1 MGQNV
6 KVAHRQKIKRRSKAR
21 GQGTTEKPRLCVY
34 RSLSQIYAQLVDD
47 ASGRTLVSV
56 SSMSKENKE
65 LKGTKTEISQVIGK
79 QIGEKAVAQGITK
92 VVFDRNGFRYH
103 GRVKALADGAR
114 QAGLV
119 F

>member
-6 KVAHRQKIKRRSKAR
+6 KVAHREKIKRRSKAR
-21 GQGTTEKPRLCVY
+21 GQGTAEKPRLCVF

-47 ASGRTLVSV
+47 VNGKTLASV

-65 LKGTKTEISQVIGK
+65 LKGTKTEISEIVGR
-79 QIGEKAVAQGITK
+79 QIGEKAVAQGITT

>member
-1 MGQNV
+1 MGQV
-6 KVAHRQKIKRRSKAR
+6 EKAARRQKIKKRSKAR
-21 GQGTTEKPRLCVY
+21 GQGTADKPRLCVY

-47 ASGRTLVSV
+47 GSGVTLLSV

-65 LKGTKTEISQVIGK
+65 MKGTKTEISHAVGK
-79 QIGEKAVAQGITK
+79 QVGEKAVEKGITK

-103 GRVKALADGAR
+103 GRVQALADGAR
-114 QAGLV
+114 EAGLV

>member
-6 KVAHRQKIKRRSKAR
+6 KVAHREKIKRRSKAR
-21 GQGTTEKPRLCVY
+21 GQGTAEKPRLCVF

-47 ASGRTLVSV
+47 VNGKTLACV

-65 LKGTKTEISQVIGK
+65 LKGTKTEISEVVGR
-79 QIGEKAVAQGITK
+79 QIGEKAVAQGIKT

>member
-6 KVAHRQKIKRRSKAR
+6 KVAHREKIKRRSKAR
-21 GQGTTEKPRLCVY
+21 GQGTAEKPRLYVF

-47 ASGRTLVSV
+47 VNGKTLASV

-65 LKGTKTEISQVIGK
+65 LKGTKTEISEIVGR
-79 QIGEKAVAQGITK
+79 QIGEKAVAQGITT